1 MVLSAVGIAAEDFV
15 CTGEVGIDLD
25 VVLIADHSIALG
37 VELIVLKLTVNR

>member
-25 VVLIADHSIALG
+25 IELIAHHSVALR
-37 VELIVLKLTVNR
+37 VELIVLKLIVNG